1 MRKNK
6 FALQIISFGL
16 IILTFMA
23 CEEDFAT
30 LESDVINSD
39 IATNFD
45 ILSEKHDVITYT
57 KALDH
62 IMNPVQTN
70 GLGLST
76 LGLYDDVYGR
86 TTSSF
91 VTQLTPS
98 SYDPDFGDETAIDSV
113 VVTIPFF
120 STITDYD
127 ENGNAIYEADSIIP
141 RGDTYN
147 SIRLRIF
154 ENNYFIRDFDPYAE
168 FDESQAYYSNKTAT
182 SSPTTPSPIEMFGS
196 VLEGEELTMIPDFQ
210 TSYGNGAQNNQI
222 TISNNVYVLEEPDN
236 EDDEDTDPQITA
248 RLSPGIR
255 VKLDPT
261 FWQNKIIDKE
271 GDPVLSN
278 QNNFKEY
285 FRGLYFKAEAVAD
298 DGSFL
303 ILNTS
308 SSNAHITIYYTKLTT
323 STVDDEDLTDTASYV
338 LNFGPNKINFFEN
351 NYSINNGQPET
362 GDNKIY
368 LKGGEGSI
376 AGIKLF
382 DGFYDEEAGITNFDK
397 FRNDFVN
404 LEDNEYKSS
413 KRLVNEAN
421 LVFYVDRELLDIAS
435 EDPDNEPN
443 RLFLYDIDNKT
454 PLIDYYFDATN
465 STVPSNSK
473 ISHLGILQRDETSE
487 KGIKYKLKVTEHI
500 NNLLLRDSTNVELGL
515 AVSLNVN
522 EEDSSVQRKVQNTDD
537 FTVPKSSILT
547 PRGTIL
553 YGNNI
558 PNDDV
563 NADKKV
569 YLEIYY
575 TEPNN

>member
-98 SYDPDFGDETAIDSV
+98 SYDPDFGDETTIDSV

-141 RGDTYN
+141 RGDTYK

-362 GDNKIY
+362 GDNEIY

>member
-1 MRKNK
+1 MRNNK

-98 SYDPDFGDETAIDSV
+98 SYDPDFGDETTIDSV

-141 RGDTYN
+141 RGDTYK

-362 GDNKIY
+362 GDNEIY

>member
-141 RGDTYN
+141 RGDTYK

>member
-98 SYDPDFGDETAIDSV
+98 SYDPDFGDETTIDSV

-141 RGDTYN
+141 RGDTYK

-182 SSPTTPSPIEMFGS
+182 SSLTTPSPIEMFGS
-196 VLEGEELTMIPDFQ
+196 VLEGEELTMIPDYQ

-362 GDNKIY
+362 GDNEIY

>member
-98 SYDPDFGDETAIDSV
+98 SYDPDFGDETTIDSV

-141 RGDTYN
+141 RGDTYK

-182 SSPTTPSPIEMFGS
+182 SSLTTPSPIEMFGS
-196 VLEGEELTMIPDFQ
+196 VLEGEELTMIPDYQ

>member
-98 SYDPDFGDETAIDSV
+98 SYDPDFGDETTIDSV

-141 RGDTYN
+141 RGDTYK

>member
-182 SSPTTPSPIEMFGS
+182 SSLTTPSPIEMFGS
-196 VLEGEELTMIPDFQ
+196 VLEGEELTMIPDYQ